1 MARDYARTD
10 RVGQQIQKEIAVIL
24 MREIKDPRVS
34 MTTVSAVEVTRDL
47 LYAKIFVT
55 FFTNETEDIEGSIAI
70 LNEAAGYIRSLL
82 AKRLR
87 ARIMPNLRFVYD
99 NSMSEGVRMSSLVA
113 QAIASDKHI
122 GDDDVN
128 NEELTEGSVDG
139 NVESEDSVDADE
151 NINAENNIDD
161 ESTDVEQGK

>member
-24 MREIKDPRVS
+24 MREVKDPRLS

-47 LYAKIFVT
+47 AYAKVFVT
-55 FFTNETEDIEGSIAI
+55 FFTNEQEEIVTSVEV
-70 LNEAAGYIRSLL
+70 LNEAAGFIRSLL

-99 NSMSEGVRMSSLVA
+99 KSMAEGVRMSSLVDNA
-113 QAIASDKHI
+113 VASDKHLM
-122 GDDDVN
+122 D
-128 NEELTEGSVDG
+128 ESVDK
-139 NVESEDSVDADE
+139 NDTDTTEDS
-151 NINAENNIDD
+151 
-161 ESTDVEQGK
+161 

>member
-24 MREIKDPRVS
+24 MREIKDPRVQ

-47 LYAKIFVT
+47 AYAKIFVT
-55 FFTNETEDIEGSIAI
+55 FFNDQQDDIDTSIEV

-87 ARIMPNLRFVYD
+87 ARIMPHLRFVYD
-99 NSMSEGVRMSSLVA
+99 KSMSEGVRMSALVDEA
-113 QAIASDKHI
+113 VASDKHENI
-122 GDDDVN
+122 ESLDENSSD
-128 NEELTEGSVDG
+128 SVDG
-139 NVESEDSVDADE
+139 E
-151 NINAENNIDD
+151 
-161 ESTDVEQGK
+161 

>member
-24 MREIKDPRVS
+24 MREIKYPRVS

-47 LYAKIFVT
+47 LYAKVFVT
-55 FFTNETEDIEGSIAI
+55 FFTNETEDIDASIAV
-70 LNEAAGYIRSLL
+70 LNEASGYIRSLL

-99 NSMSEGVRMSSLVA
+99 SSMSEGVRMSSLVD

-122 GDDDVN
+122 GDDVEDVN
-128 NEELTEGSVDG
+128 TDIEDV
-139 NVESEDSVDADE
+139 NVNAEDSVDDT
-151 NINAENNIDD
+151 
-161 ESTDVEQGK
+161 STDIEQDK